1 MYTETIF
8 LETIH
13 TYITCI
19 YWMVK
24 EYTCPHFPGWKT
36 DIKEDD
42 VKYRF
47 SITIIMSLL
56 LFFAW
61 ECFASFFDVVHI
73 EMMDLSKKI
82 DRPLKFNMEPDMM
95 FAKKASTIPV
105 ANFQV
110 FYSHLRKKRLK

>member
-1 MYTETIF
+1 MEFFQVRYSCAETEMFFSTHRIGQVLGRPRPIRSENLGNTETIF

-13 TYITCI
+13 TYIICI

-56 LFFAW
+56 FFFAW
-61 ECFASFFDVVHI
+61 ECFASFCDVVHVT
-73 EMMDLSKKI
+73 
-82 DRPLKFNMEPDMM
+82 LK
-95 FAKKASTIPV
+95 
-105 ANFQV
+105 
-110 FYSHLRKKRLK
+110 

>member
-1 MYTETIF
+1 M
-8 LETIH
+8 
-13 TYITCI
+13 C
-19 YWMVK
+19 WMVK

-36 DIKEDD
+36 NIKEDD

-56 LFFAW
+56 HFFAW

-73 EMMDLSKKI
+73 DMMDLSKKI

-95 FAKKASTIPV
+95 FAKKGICNSSGKFSGRLCIIRISEEKKAEV
-105 ANFQV
+105 
-110 FYSHLRKKRLK
+110 KRLQGKELKGEGG